1 MSDLYFAD
9 GTKFE
14 GLSKGSAF
22 ETYLSQLSTTA
33 FPLAIGKHTHG
44 KSLIMYGDSLLQ
56 YSGGDGRIGE
66 GFLTQINQYLGMEMT
81 QKGYAGSNWTGT
93 GAGDAPTRVQEL
105 LDAGIAYNVIIL
117 AWGTNS
123 DATKGNGA
131 ITDSASKDGT
141 MCAVMKWAVQSIRE
155 KYPFAGLGII
165 IPPAGSGG
173 CDETKANLMIECCR
187 HSSMHVPYLDL
198 WHESG
203 IVVDNKTTGEGGLGS
218 DMVHLYDTGRNRY
231 ASALGPFIERICPY
245 AI

>member
-1 MSDLYFAD
+1 MSDLYYVD

-14 GLSKGSAF
+14 ELSKGSAF

-33 FPLAIGKHTHG
+33 FPLAIGKHTHR
-44 KSLIMYGDSLLQ
+44 KSLIYYGDSLTQ
-56 YSGGDGRIGE
+56 YSGGDGRTGD
-66 GFLTQINQYLGMEMT
+66 GFLTQINKYLGMEMT

-93 GAGDAPTRVQEL
+93 GVGDAPTRVQEL
-105 LDAGIAYNVIIL
+105 LDADIEYDVIIL

-123 DATKGNGA
+123 DATKGNGT
-131 ITDSASKDGT
+131 INDTASKDGT

-155 KYPFAGLGII
+155 KYPFAGLGIV

-173 CDETKANLMIECCR
+173 CDEAKANLMIELCE
-187 HSSMHVPYLDL
+187 SASMHVPYLDL
-198 WHESG
+198 WHHSG

-231 ASALGPFIERICPY
+231 ASALGQFVERICPY
-245 AI
+245 I

>member
-1 MSDLYFAD
+1 MSDLYFTD

-33 FPLAIGKHTHG
+33 FPLAMGKHTHG

-56 YSGGDGRIGE
+56 YSGGDGRTGD
-66 GFLTQINQYLGMEMT
+66 GFLTQINKYLGMEMT

-93 GAGDAPTRVQEL
+93 GTGDAPTRVQEL
-105 LDAGIAYNVIIL
+105 LDAGIKYNVIIL

-123 DATKGNGA
+123 DATKGNGT
-131 ITDSASKDGT
+131 ITDTASKDGT
-141 MCAVMKWAVQSIRE
+141 MCAVMKWAVASIRE
-155 KYPFAGLGII
+155 KCPYAGLGII

-173 CDETKANLMIECCR
+173 CNEDKANLMIECCR

-231 ASALGPFIERICPY
+231 ASALGQFVERICPY
-245 AI
+245 V